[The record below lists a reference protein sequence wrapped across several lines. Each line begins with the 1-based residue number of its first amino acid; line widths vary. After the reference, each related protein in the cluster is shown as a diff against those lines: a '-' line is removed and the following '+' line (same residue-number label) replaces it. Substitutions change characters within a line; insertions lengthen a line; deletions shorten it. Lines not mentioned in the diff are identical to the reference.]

1 MRTPMAGWKMLYTS
15 RVLEREVE
23 STYDTL
29 DQARTAAWAVSW
41 EEDNVLRIE
50 GPHGEKL
57 DPVTIANHAKRPK

>member
-57 DPVTIANHAKRPK
+57 DPVTIANHPKRPK

>member
-50 GPHGEKL
+50 GLHGEKL
-57 DPVTIANHAKRPK
+57 DPVTIANHPKRPK